1 MSQSGFFRGLAITTG
16 LAALAALGFH
26 MVERISSHWPLSLGA
41 IILYAVLSIGMYYIG
56 DRTAKAKNKH
66 LFTNVTIG
74 FTLLKMLTSAGI
86 IVIYLLIVEPDDK
99 LFVLPFFV
107 IYFLYTAFE
116 LLFMIKVARG

>member
-1 MSQSGFFRGLAITTG
+1 MSQSGFFRGLAITTVA
-16 LAALAALGFH
+16 AALAALGFH

-41 IILYAVLSIGMYYIG
+41 ILLYALLSVGMFYIG
-56 DRTAKAKNKH
+56 ERTAKAQNKH

-74 FTLLKMLTSAGI
+74 FTLLKMMTSAGI
-86 IVIYLLIVEPDDK
+86 IVIYMLIVEPEDK
-99 LFVLPFFV
+99 LFILPFFV